1 MEFKLH
7 HIAIQTRDLDK
18 SLLFYQDL
26 LGMPELKREITPKG
40 RVVVWL
46 KAGEGRLELYAG
58 KPGQKL
64 SPKWNQDG
72 IGPLSLG
79 LIVPDLDRAVQYLK
93 ALDVSIVKVPY
104 EPVPGERAAMI
115 SGPDG
120 EEIVLLEKPVL

>member
-1 MEFKLH
+1 MEFNLH

-26 LGMPELKREITPKG
+26 LGMPVLKREISPKG
-40 RVVVWL
+40 RVIVWL
-46 KAGEGRLELYAG
+46 KAGEGRLELYGG
-58 KPGQKL
+58 KPGQQL
-64 SPKWNQDG
+64 SPKWNQDA

-79 LIVPDLDRAVQYLK
+79 FIVPDLDRAVQYLK